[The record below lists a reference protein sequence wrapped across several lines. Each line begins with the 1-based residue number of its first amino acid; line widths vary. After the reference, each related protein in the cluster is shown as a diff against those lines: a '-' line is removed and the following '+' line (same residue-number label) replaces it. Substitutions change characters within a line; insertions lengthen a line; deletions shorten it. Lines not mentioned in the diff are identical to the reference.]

1 MVRVVSWEAS
11 MVPNILLG
19 TLMMIVTTAVV
30 MAVVQRSFAKVLE
43 HIHRKKDPSAT

>member
-1 MVRVVSWEAS
+1 

-30 MAVVQRSFAKVLE
+30 MTVAQGSFGKVLE
-43 HIHRKKDPSAT
+43 HIHRRKDPSVT